1 VSQVI
6 AAIDW
11 IVTYGRTNGLNVR
24 VINLSYGTNSAQ
36 AWQLDPLSYAAQI
49 AMSAGYVM
57 VVAAGNDG
65 TTATELANPA
75 MNPNILAVGAI
86 DYNDSFDSSQWTVA
100 DFASRGS
107 ALRSPDMVMPGA
119 HIIGLRVDGSFATT
133 YFPGGM
139 VGDRFIRGSGTSQ
152 AAALASGMAALLI
165 SKAPGAK
172 PKDVKTILMAAS
184 TAVNGASHYQGS
196 GVIDIEGILEQ
207 ADQLAALLKVTSS
220 TTTAWNGVHGTG
232 SVAAARGPVTLT
244 SVEVPL
250 LGDIDIFGRPFASA
264 TWAKAAA
271 AKKAWVGSSW
281 MGVPMASYV
290 KSKWSP
296 TVWGHS
302 SWTGARWSA
311 LGWVTDEWSSGS
323 LTGARWSTGNWTGD
337 SWAGARW
344 SGARWSGARWSGARW
359 SGARWSNGS
368 WESTNWASAGWD

>member
-1 VSQVI
+1 
-6 AAIDW
+6 
-11 IVTYGRTNGLNVR
+11 
-24 VINLSYGTNSAQ
+24 
-36 AWQLDPLSYAAQI
+36 
-49 AMSAGYVM
+49 
-57 VVAAGNDG
+57 
-65 TTATELANPA
+65 
-75 MNPNILAVGAI
+75 
-86 DYNDSFDSSQWTVA
+86 
-100 DFASRGS
+100 
-107 ALRSPDMVMPGA
+107 
-119 HIIGLRVDGSFATT
+119 
-133 YFPGGM
+133 M

-220 TTTAWNGVHGTG
+220 TTTAWNGVYGTG

-250 LGDIDIFGRPFASA
+250 LGDIDIFGRPFAAA

-311 LGWVTDEWSSGS
+311 LGWVTDDWSSGS
-323 LTGARWSTGNWTGD
+323 LMGARWSTGNWTGD